1 MSNKIDDLHKIAKA
15 LLTYETL
22 TGEEIENIMNLEV
35 SIDAFNVEA
44 AFLVRN
50 PELSLHQISSQ
61 EIQVGD
67 NPIQY
72 DGGASNPDNRQH
84 SEQAGK

>member
-1 MSNKIDDLHKIAKA
+1 MKIKIESDGTAPNTKVTNA
-15 LLTYETL
+15 E

-50 PELSLHQISSQ
+50 PDLSLHQISSQ

-72 DGGASNPDNRQH
+72 DGGASNTDN
-84 SEQAGK
+84 